1 MKSQM
6 RVGLILWDGNVGGAE
21 KLTAELAGGLRAV
34 GVDARVPFVRDPGA
48 LAADLDRLGV
58 PYESFGARRV
68 EEVLWRPRRFAR
80 FAASLGADGSLLPTI
95 GHLAPA
101 MRLGGYAAPL
111 VAVEHGF
118 LLLMKD
124 MGAQWRL
131 ARHLERLLSAPFI
144 DAEVAV
150 SDFMRDE
157 VMRVP
162 HVRTVRVIRNGIDL
176 GRFSSQPPAT
186 RPECVF
192 GAASRM
198 VQGKGLPELVT
209 AFARLCDSGFDVRL
223 RLAGDGPERARIVEL
238 IGDLGIQDR
247 AELVGVVGDMA
258 AYWRDVDVAV
268 MPSTG
273 EESFGMV
280 ALEAMACG
288 RPVVATANGGVDQVV
303 SDGAN
308 GLLVPRSDTDALA
321 HAMQRYASDAGLR
334 RDHGAA
340 GRARAES
347 EFTMQRCASE
357 YADLL
362 RELSRRAGASSLLPG
377 LRRA

>member
-1 MKSQM
+1 M

-68 EEVLWRPRRFAR
+68 EEVLWRPRAFAR
-80 FAASLGADGSLLPTI
+80 FAASFGPDGSLLPTI

-101 MRLGGYAAPL
+101 LRVGGYSAPL

-118 LLLMKD
+118 LLLMKS
-124 MGAQWRL
+124 MGLHWRL

-176 GRFSSQPPAT
+176 TRFTPQPPPDA
-186 RPECVF
+186 PDCVF

-198 VQGKGLPELVT
+198 VDGKGIPELVT
-209 AFARLCDSGFDVRL
+209 AFARVSQDGPPVRL
-223 RLAGDGPERARIVEL
+223 RLAGDGPERARIVDLVSALGVDERVEL
-238 IGDLGIQDR
+238 
-247 AELVGVVGDMA
+247 AGVVGDMA
-258 AYWRDVDVAV
+258 AFWRDVDVAV

-288 RPVVATANGGVDQVV
+288 RPVVATTNGGVEQVM
-303 SDGAN
+303 SDGVN
-308 GLLVPRSDTDALA
+308 GMLVARGDADALA
-321 HAMQRYASDAGLR
+321 SAMQAYARDPGLR
-334 RDHGAA
+334 GAHGQA
-340 GRARAES
+340 GRQRAEA

-357 YADLL
+357 YAALL
-362 RELSRRAGASSLLPG
+362 REIGRPGGRPRLLPG